1 MALPLD
7 RLGTTYDERIE
18 VVDPDRVVAYAE
30 ATNDPN
36 DAYRSGPFAPPV
48 FVVVPTWEAM
58 GLAVADVVP
67 AEALGMVVHGEQ
79 DIHLHQPLRK
89 GMTLSTQ
96 SLARAVRVGRTGT
109 RFTIEVASV
118 DGLGA
123 PVATQ
128 YVTMF
133 IRGLSDGEG
142 GGPDAPAHELPE
154 QAREHVVGTHAVHV
168 DDDQTF
174 RYRDA
179 SGDRMPIHVDDA
191 FARSVG
197 LPGIIAHGLC
207 TMAMASQSVLALT
220 ADGDPSRLRRLAVR
234 FAANVFPGSDVT
246 TTVFD
251 AGPGQDGLRIHPFES
266 TSRDVLVVKH
276 GWAEV
281 G

>member
-1 MALPLD
+1 MALSLD
-7 RLGTTYDERIE
+7 KLGTTYDERIE
-18 VVDPDRVVAYAE
+18 VVDPERAIAYAD

-36 DAYRSGPFAPPV
+36 DAYRSGPWAPPV

-67 AEALGMVVHGEQ
+67 RESLGMVVHGEQ
-79 DIHLHQPLRK
+79 DIHFHQPLRK

-96 SLARAVRVGRTGT
+96 SQAQGVRVGSTGT

-118 DGLGA
+118 DGEGA

-128 YVTMF
+128 FVTMF
-133 IRGLSDGEG
+133 IRGLADGEG
-142 GGPDAPAHELPE
+142 GGEDKPAHDFPE
-154 QAREHVVGTHAVHV
+154 QARANVVGEHTVHV

-179 SGDRMPIHVDDA
+179 SGDQMPIHVDDA

-220 ADGDPSRLRRLAVR
+220 ADGDPARLRRLAVR

-246 TTVFD
+246 TTVYD
-251 AGPGQDGLRIHPFES
+251 AGPGPDGARLHPFES
-266 TSRDVLVVKH
+266 SSGGAAVIKH

-281 G
+281 R